1 MNQQEIRVKS
11 LALAMEA
18 ERLADAGEY
27 EGAQAYAAVAH
38 AYAVIAPSWPDTPT
52 EVPEQRETAPPLPDW
67 CGECGGP
74 EPGRRMVDVQ
84 VPEGDRPQVKWCPQ
98 CEPRSPEYQ
107 AVHQEAAG
115 A

>member
-1 MNQQEIRVKS
+1 MNQEDIRVKS

-38 AYAVIAPSWPDTPT
+38 AYATISASWIDGPM
-52 EVPEQRETAPPLPDW
+52 EVPEQQEPAPSLPEW
-67 CGECGGP
+67 CGECDGP
-74 EPGRRMVDVQ
+74 QPGRRTVDVQ
-84 VPEGDRPQVKWCPQ
+84 VPPGEPRKVKWCPQ

-107 AVHQEAAG
+107 ADHREAAG